1 MEVRNATGYLASR
14 IVFYLMNL
22 HTQRRTIYFARAGR
36 SRNATYKSD
45 EELSEEGREY
55 AKRLA
60 ERLVGFR
67 EEEGRE
73 EVKLGER
80 PRKLTVILHSPVI
93 SHFVPLSFRFHSAMF
108 TLSLS

>member
-1 MEVRNATGYLASR
+1 M
-14 IVFYLMNL
+14 
-22 HTQRRTIYFARAGR
+22 
-36 SRNATYKSD
+36 NATYKSD
-45 EELSEEGREY
+45 EGMSEEGREY

-80 PRKLTVILHSPVI
+80 PRKLTV
-93 SHFVPLSFRFHSAMF
+93 
-108 TLSLS
+108 